1 MSSAYDFR
9 TDRLKILSSCCKGRA
24 LPMLR
29 ASNLPSSCRQSTAMA
44 QITYLNNVVLKN
56 ILRENLKKEPK
67 ETRDG
72 GGMLALPQ
80 SQCWF
85 PWTMSFYSTS
95 FITKACLTY
104 DLYKTD
110 GKLSETVW
118 SSPIHVTG
126 VIFQQTPPHINVVTY
141 STVAWNSTFRFHKTT
156 W

>member
-29 ASNLPSSCRQSTAMA
+29 ASNLPSSCRQSTAMV

-95 FITKACLTY
+95 FITKACL
-104 DLYKTD
+104 
-110 GKLSETVW
+110 SIW
-118 SSPIHVTG
+118 SLQDWWQALRNG
-126 VIFQQTPPHINVVTY
+126 MVISHSCHRCNLPTNTTSHQRSY
-141 STVAWNSTFRFHKTT
+141 LFHSCMK
-156 W
+156 